1 MLRSIF
7 RLSADIVRIHRGRD
21 RQCAIDTQAIPK
33 SVRTRV
39 MSEDTSGG
47 PKAKAS
53 RKQRLSDTWI
63 SRYKPTLP
71 QEDWFDTGCTDLVLR
86 ISYGGA
92 KTFRVRYR
100 DDGGKTRYHSIGRW
114 NPDKFD
120 VDAARQRARK
130 FDPATEC
137 KRRGKDLPEDQA
149 WWLSAT
155 FEQVIEKYITEV
167 VAHFRTS
174 SETARC
180 YRRYVVPALGS
191 KTFVDLK
198 KTDAGLLRRTMRTEN
213 GPRQADIIFA
223 LIRSI
228 CFWVEDEEV
237 IDGYESPLR
246 YRPKRRG
253 KNKRK
258 SGGRERVLDD
268 DELRMVWQAATQMGG
283 LYGGL
288 VRLLLLTAQ
297 RRQCLATAKWSEIV
311 DGVWYIREEDGE
323 AKGTGQVLRLPPLA
337 LQILNGLPR
346 IDGCDFIFGVE
357 HNDEFKP
364 FNSFSQRR
372 DEMMELLPRPT
383 PRWTLHDLRR
393 TARTRMEDIGIDMQT
408 GEVVLGHAL
417 PGVKRTYI
425 RSSFAEK
432 RADALLRLS
441 EHIAQIVGL
450 PPDQGKPSGP
460 IATNVVPL
468 SRAKRS

>member
-1 MLRSIF
+1 
-7 RLSADIVRIHRGRD
+7 
-21 RQCAIDTQAIPK
+21 
-33 SVRTRV
+33 
-39 MSEDTSGG
+39 MSEEALNERT
-47 PKAKAS
+47 AKQS
-53 RKQRLSDTWI
+53 RRQRLSDTWI

-71 QEDWFDTGCTDLVLR
+71 QEDWFDISCTDLVLR

-92 KTFRVRYR
+92 RTFRVRYR
-100 DDGGKTRYHSIGRW
+100 DDDGKTRYHSIGRW
-114 NPDKFD
+114 DSARFN
-120 VDAARQRARK
+120 VDAARLRAKK
-130 FDPATEC
+130 FDPATEG
-137 KRRGKDLPEDQA
+137 KRRRKDLPEDQA

-155 FEQVIEKYITEV
+155 FEQVIEKYISEV
-167 VAHFRTS
+167 VTSFRTA

-180 YRRYVVPALGS
+180 YRRYVVPTLGQ

-198 KTDAGLLRRTMRTEN
+198 KIDAGLLRRTMRTEN

-253 KNKRK
+253 KNRRK

-268 DELRMVWQAATQMGG
+268 DELRMVWQAASRMGG
-283 LYGGL
+283 PYGGL

-337 LQILNGLPR
+337 LQILNELPR

-364 FNSFSQRR
+364 LNSFSQRR
-372 DEMMELLPRPT
+372 DELTELLPRPI

-441 EHIAQIVGL
+441 EHIAQVVGL
-450 PPDQGKPSGP
+450 PLDQGTPSAP
-460 IATNVVPL
+460 IPTNVVPL
-468 SRAKRS
+468 KRAERS

>member
-1 MLRSIF
+1 
-7 RLSADIVRIHRGRD
+7 
-21 RQCAIDTQAIPK
+21 
-33 SVRTRV
+33 
-39 MSEDTSGG
+39 MSEEALNERT
-47 PKAKAS
+47 AKQS
-53 RKQRLSDTWI
+53 RRQRLSDTWI

-71 QEDWFDTGCTDLVLR
+71 QEDWFDISCTDLVLR

-92 KTFRVRYR
+92 RTFRVRYR
-100 DDGGKTRYHSIGRW
+100 DDDGKTRYHSIGRW
-114 NPDKFD
+114 DSAKFN
-120 VDAARQRARK
+120 VDAARLRAKK
-130 FDPATEC
+130 FDPATEG
-137 KRRGKDLPEDQA
+137 KRRRKDLPEDQA

-155 FEQVIEKYITEV
+155 FEQVIEKYIAEV
-167 VAHFRTS
+167 VTSFRTA

-180 YRRYVVPALGS
+180 YRRYVVPTLGQ

-198 KTDAGLLRRTMRTEN
+198 KIDAGLLRRTMRTEN

-253 KNKRK
+253 KNRRK

-268 DELRMVWQAATQMGG
+268 DELRMVWQAASRMGG

-297 RRQCLATAKWSEIV
+297 RRQCLATAQWSEIV
-311 DGVWYIREEDGE
+311 EGVWYIREEDGE

-337 LQILNGLPR
+337 LQILNELPR

-357 HNDEFKP
+357 HNSEFKP
-364 FNSFSQRR
+364 LNSFSQRR
-372 DEMMELLPRPT
+372 DELAELLPRPI

-441 EHIAQIVGL
+441 EHIAQVVGL
-450 PPDQGKPSGP
+450 PLDQGTPSAP
-460 IATNVVPL
+460 IPTNVVPL
-468 SRAKRS
+468 KRAKRL